1 MLQKKEKEGAQSPD
15 MNESH
20 LFASNIYQSL
30 FFEKVFG
37 GLKERFLQ
45 ASQEDDQN
53 GVGKLRN
60 WLDEDMAT
68 CVKQKQDEMT
78 KITRGLVKDMKYP
91 IEDTVISELWFYIK
105 SRWIDRLFNAND
117 EEKQRDLLQKTWN
130 KMSYYG
136 SLGKALEPIIRQV
149 IAEQPKVQDEE
160 EEDVRSEDSD

>member
-1 MLQKKEKEGAQSPD
+1 M
-15 MNESH
+15 
-20 LFASNIYQSL
+20 AS
-30 FFEKVFG
+30 
-37 GLKERFLQ
+37 
-45 ASQEDDQN
+45 
-53 GVGKLRN
+53 
-60 WLDEDMAT
+60 

-149 IAEQPKVQDEE
+149 ISEQPKVQDEEE